1 MIARI
6 SGKLVWIEDTAAGV
20 ELAGVGLTYEVL
32 VPRFLADR
40 LADESPGEVCLWT
53 RQHIESVGTGTT
65 LIPRLIGFASAE
77 DRRFFEL
84 LTSVKGVGSRK
95 ALKAMAIEPA
105 LIARAIADR
114 DAKALIKLPEI
125 GKRLAETIIA
135 ELTGKVDGFLL
146 GDERGALDAHAGGL
160 GGIEP
165 KDLGRAAHEAIA
177 ALLALGESPEQA
189 EHKIRLATDVLG
201 EASDGSPTADDLLAV
216 VFAGRRASESP
227 STP

>member
-6 SGKLVWIEDTAAGV
+6 AGNLVWIEDTAAGV
-20 ELAGVGLTYEVL
+20 ELAGVGLTYEVF
-32 VPRFLADR
+32 VPRFLAQR
-40 LADESPGEVCLWT
+40 LADERPSEVCLWT
-53 RQHIESVGTGTT
+53 RQHIETVGTGTT
-65 LIPRLIGFASAE
+65 MIPRLIGFASAD

-114 DAKALIKLPEI
+114 DAKALVKLPEI

-135 ELTGKVDGFLL
+135 ELTGKVDSFLL
-146 GDERGALDAHAGGL
+146 GDERGALDAHASGL

-165 KDLGRAAHEAIA
+165 KDMSRAAHEAIA
-177 ALLALGESPEQA
+177 ALLALGEAPEQA
-189 EHKIRLATDVLG
+189 EHKVRLAMDLLG
-201 EASDGSPTADDLLAV
+201 EASAGAPTADELLAV
-216 VFAGRRASESP
+216 VFAGRRADEPP
-227 STP
+227 SSS